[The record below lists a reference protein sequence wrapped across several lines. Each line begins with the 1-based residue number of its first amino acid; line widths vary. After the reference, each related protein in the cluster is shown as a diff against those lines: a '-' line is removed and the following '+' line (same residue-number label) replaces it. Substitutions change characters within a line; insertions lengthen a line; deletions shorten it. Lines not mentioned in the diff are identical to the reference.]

1 LESSHPFAVFVF
13 CGVQYLV
20 CICAASVAE
29 LEEAKRKVE
38 EEKAAAEEARTL
50 QQLHDN
56 ARVSCLLYS

>member
-1 LESSHPFAVFVF
+1 VFVF

>member
-1 LESSHPFAVFVF
+1 
-13 CGVQYLV
+13 
-20 CICAASVAE
+20 VAE